1 MEQYFGICMVII
13 VITVCIGLLSKFMTQ
28 NIFKQMEAHKKRV
41 SDIRWSGI
49 IKFIITIRERYGKE
63 MDKMFDDLKM
73 KNTKESFK
81 KIDEE
86 IEKAKAEGLD
96 TDKI

>member
-28 NIFKQMEAHKKRV
+28 NIFKQIEAHKKRV
-41 SDIRWSGI
+41 SDNRWSGI
-49 IKFIITIRERYGKE
+49 TKFIITIREKYGKE
-63 MDKMFDDLKM
+63 MDNVFEELKM

-81 KIDEE
+81 AFDEAVE
-86 IEKAKAEGLD
+86 EAKAKGLD
-96 TDKI
+96 IDKI

>member
-13 VITVCIGLLSKFMTQ
+13 VVTICVGLLSKFMTQ

-49 IKFIITIRERYGKE
+49 TKFIITIRERYGEE
-63 MDKMFDDLKM
+63 MDKVFDDLKM

-81 KIDEE
+81 KFDDLVEE
-86 IEKAKAEGLD
+86 AKAKGLD
-96 TDKI
+96 VDKI

>member
-13 VITVCIGLLSKFMTQ
+13 VVTICIGLLSKFMTQ

-49 IKFIITIRERYGKE
+49 TKFIIAIREKYGKE
-63 MDKMFDDLKM
+63 IDEMCDKLNM
-73 KNTKESFK
+73 KNTKETFK
-81 KIDEE
+81 KFDEVVE
-86 IEKAKAEGLD
+86 EAKAKGLD
-96 TDKI
+96 INKI

>member
-13 VITVCIGLLSKFMTQ
+13 VVTICIGLLSKFMTQ

-41 SDIRWSGI
+41 SDIRWGEFT
-49 IKFIITIRERYGKE
+49 KFIIKIRERYGEE

-73 KNTKESFK
+73 KNTKEIFK
-81 KIDEE
+81 GFDETVE
-86 IEKAKAEGLD
+86 EAKAKGLD
-96 TDKI
+96 VDKI

>member
-13 VITVCIGLLSKFMTQ
+13 VVTVCIGLLSKFMTQ
-28 NIFKQMEAHKKRV
+28 NIFKQIEAHKKRV
-41 SDIRWSGI
+41 SDNRWSGI
-49 IKFIITIRERYGKE
+49 IKFIIAIRERYGEE
-63 MDKMFDDLKM
+63 MDKMLDALKM

-81 KIDEE
+81 KFDETV
-86 IEKAKAEGLD
+86 EKAKAEGLD

>member
-13 VITVCIGLLSKFMTQ
+13 VVTICVGLLSKFMTQ

-49 IKFIITIRERYGKE
+49 IKFIITIREKYGKE
-63 MDKMFDDLKM
+63 MDKMFDDFKL
-73 KNTKESFK
+73 KNTKDSFK
-81 KIDEE
+81 KIDEL
-86 IEKAKAEGLD
+86 IEEAK
-96 TDKI
+96 DKGVDINNI